1 MHQLDLTEEIIGL
14 MNKLQFKYNSIKIVT
29 SDVNFINSLHK
40 APDEQRVHLVLLIN
54 SLFLKANEVV
64 PSKVRLGLTIAS
76 DTNSWL
82 ADMYT
87 VIFPFL
93 KANEEIFFN

>member
-1 MHQLDLTEEIIGL
+1 
-14 MNKLQFKYNSIKIVT
+14 MNTLQFKYNSIKTVT
-29 SDVNFINSLHK
+29 SDVNFVNALHK
-40 APDEQRVHLVLLIN
+40 APDEQRVHLVMLIN
-54 SLFLKANEVV
+54 SIFLRSNEVV

-76 DTNSWL
+76 DTQSWL

-93 KANEEIFFN
+93 KANEEVFFS